1 MLHREAG
8 KPTEFRCVET
18 LARGKM
24 VSWAV
29 ELPEGSSA
37 TLVPPGFFDLVRK
50 QIRLLVS
57 THGCYPAD
65 GVSSQ
70 HIPISVLTQLYVT
83 KVVPFPSDA
92 GGKHASSLVLTG

>member
-8 KPTEFRCVET
+8 KQTEFRCVET

-57 THGCYPAD
+57 THAA
-65 GVSSQ
+65 
-70 HIPISVLTQLYVT
+70 TQLMG
-83 KVVPFPSDA
+83 FPHSI
-92 GGKHASSLVLTG
+92 SPSLS